1 MTSRMPR
8 RFARLPV
15 RRADAGW
22 RVVVAA
28 TWRARL
34 VGLAGLRALP
44 DRVALLLPACRSL
57 HTFAMRF
64 ALDLVWLDAA
74 GAVVRID
81 REVRP
86 RRVRWCRRA
95 RSVLEAPAG
104 SGIESAI
111 EHQIGAQVHARA
123 AAGGVT
129 LANTGAPDGSAPL
142 DAPRT
147 AGSAADARAERYTA
161 PARRRAITT
170 ATRSAPA
177 TTSATSAHTVTS
189 AAATTTSATTPA
201 AASAAG
207 ANRASSSGSGR

>member
-22 RVVVAA
+22 RVAVAA

-34 VGLAGLRALP
+34 LGLAGLRALP
-44 DRVALLLPACRSL
+44 DRVALLLPDCRSI
-57 HTFAMRF
+57 HTFGMRF

-74 GAVVRID
+74 GAVVRVD
-81 REVRP
+81 RDVRP

-104 SGIESAI
+104 T
-111 EHQIGAQVHARA
+111 GARLARA
-123 AAGGVT
+123 AGGEER
-129 LANTGAPDGSAPL
+129 S
-142 DAPRT
+142 T
-147 AGSAADARAERYTA
+147 ASRAERARYSPG
-161 PARRRAITT
+161 PARGRRRAART
-170 ATRSAPA
+170 ASPTAAA
-177 TTSATSAHTVTS
+177 TASATSAQAVTT
-189 AAATTTSATTPA
+189 AAATTTNATA
-201 AASAAG
+201 AAAARAAG